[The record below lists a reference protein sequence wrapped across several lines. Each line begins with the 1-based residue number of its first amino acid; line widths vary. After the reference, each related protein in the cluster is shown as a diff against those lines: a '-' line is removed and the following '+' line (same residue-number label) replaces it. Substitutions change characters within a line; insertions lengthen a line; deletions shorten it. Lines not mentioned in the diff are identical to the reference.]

1 MRARWMDG
9 GARLDHALKNKGG
22 EDRPARGFA
31 WTVRSGVV
39 WATTEATE
47 DGISLFSQE
56 QDM

>member
-1 MRARWMDG
+1 MDG